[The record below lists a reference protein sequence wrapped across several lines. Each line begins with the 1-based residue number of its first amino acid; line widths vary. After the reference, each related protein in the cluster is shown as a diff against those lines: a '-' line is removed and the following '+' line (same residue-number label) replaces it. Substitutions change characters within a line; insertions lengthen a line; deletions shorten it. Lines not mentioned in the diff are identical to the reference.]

1 MIKSLQESIFH
12 YQYSDWKETEKDPD
26 LPEGNIGD
34 AIYKLHEV
42 PLYWWL
48 TGLFLLYLTPG
59 RIVCRVK
66 IYIKIRSVDLKVFFF
81 LSEMSRNLIRQGN
94 QPFLLSKFNKNPFDF
109 DLPST
114 VNSRTTGY
122 VRLIHPPLNSSIDS
136 PVSRCNLIN
145 LLKHMCLNKSTGWQY
160 SHSTVAGYF
169 PEFIYLNNA

>member
-1 MIKSLQESIFH
+1 MLSPKKIKGPHICCPFDIGADNNNYFLIQIWSVELRYYVLCVIAKHKLIKSLQESIFH
-12 YQYSDWKETEKDPD
+12 YQYSDWKEAEKDPD

-81 LSEMSRNLIRQGN
+81 FFKWNE
-94 QPFLLSKFNKNPFDF
+94 
-109 DLPST
+109 
-114 VNSRTTGY
+114 
-122 VRLIHPPLNSSIDS
+122 
-136 PVSRCNLIN
+136 
-145 LLKHMCLNKSTGWQY
+145 
-160 SHSTVAGYF
+160 
-169 PEFIYLNNA
+169 